1 MWTATVM
8 SGQLGVLAGQEIN
21 RMNNT
26 QCRRSH
32 VVQRAPE

>member
-21 RMNNT
+21 RMNNI